1 MKKIVSL
8 GYSPCPNDCFI
19 FDAIANKKI
28 VSDTIDFEI
37 ILEDVETLNKR
48 AISNTEK
55 KLDVSK
61 LSFATLI
68 KSSKVYALADSG
80 AALGKN
86 CGPLL
91 ICRANPEEQINKI
104 NELSIAIPGINT
116 TANLLLKFAF
126 PDAKNKVEMV
136 FSDIENSVL
145 NSKTELGLIIH
156 ENRFTYHKKGLK
168 KVIDLGEYWQEKTNM
183 PIPLGGIGISSS
195 LEDSIKIEVQRMI
208 KESIK
213 FAFNNPE
220 SSNKY
225 VLEHSQ
231 EMEKEVI
238 EQHIKLYVN
247 NYSLSLGEE
256 GKKAVNYLFET
267 EGLKMHPD
275 FIVY

>member
-68 KSSKVYALADSG
+68 KSSEVYALADSG

-91 ICRANPEEQINKI
+91 ICRANPEELINKI

-145 NSKTELGLIIH
+145 NSKTDLGLIIH

-183 PIPLGGIGISSS
+183 PIPLGGIGISNS

-231 EMEKEVI
+231 EMEKDVI

-247 NYSLSLGEE
+247 NYSVSLGEE

-267 EGLKMHPD
+267 EGLRMHPD

>member
-1 MKKIVSL
+1 MKKVISL

-28 VSDTIDFEI
+28 VSDTIEFVTV
-37 ILEDVETLNKR
+37 LEDVETLNKR
-48 AISNTEK
+48 AISDTEK

-68 KSSKVYALADSG
+68 KSSKLYSLADSG
-80 AALGKN
+80 AALGEN

-91 ICRANPEEQINKI
+91 ICRANPEEQIDKI
-104 NELSIAIPGINT
+104 NELSIAIPGTNT

-126 PDAKNKVEMV
+126 PNAKNKVELV
-136 FSDIENSVL
+136 FSEIENSVL
-145 NSKTELGLIIH
+145 TGKTELGLIIH

-183 PIPLGGIGISSS
+183 PIPLGGIGISNA

-231 EMEKEVI
+231 EMEKEVV

-247 NYSLSLGEE
+247 NYSVSLGEQ
-256 GKKAVNYLFET
+256 GKMAVNYLFET
-267 EGLKMHPD
+267 EGLKMGPD
-275 FIVY
+275 FIIY

>member
-1 MKKIVSL
+1 
-8 GYSPCPNDCFI
+8 
-19 FDAIANKKI
+19 
-28 VSDTIDFEI
+28 
-37 ILEDVETLNKR
+37 
-48 AISNTEK
+48 
-55 KLDVSK
+55 
-61 LSFATLI
+61 
-68 KSSKVYALADSG
+68 
-80 AALGKN
+80 
-86 CGPLL
+86 LL
-91 ICRANPEEQINKI
+91 ICRANPEEQIDKI
-104 NELSIAIPGINT
+104 NELSIAIPGTNT

-126 PDAKNKVEMV
+126 PNAKNKVELV
-136 FSDIENSVL
+136 FSEIENSVL
-145 NSKTELGLIIH
+145 TGKTELGLIIH

-183 PIPLGGIGISSS
+183 PIPLGGIGISNA

-247 NYSLSLGEE
+247 NYSVSLGEQ
-256 GKKAVNYLFET
+256 GKMAVNYLFET
-267 EGLKMHPD
+267 EGLKMGAD
-275 FIVY
+275 FIIY

>member
-1 MKKIVSL
+1 MKKIISL

-28 VSDTIDFEI
+28 VSDTIEFEI
-37 ILEDVETLNKR
+37 VLEDVETLNKR
-48 AISNTEK
+48 AISDTEK

-68 KSSKVYALADSG
+68 KSSKLYSLADSG
-80 AALGKN
+80 AALGEN

-91 ICRANPEEQINKI
+91 ICRANPEEQIDKI
-104 NELSIAIPGINT
+104 NELSIAIPGTNT

-126 PDAKNKVEMV
+126 PNAKNKVELV
-136 FSDIENSVL
+136 FSEIENSVL
-145 NSKTELGLIIH
+145 TGKTELGLIIH

-183 PIPLGGIGISSS
+183 PIPLGGIGISNA

-220 SSNKY
+220 SSNRY

-247 NYSLSLGEE
+247 NYSVSLGEL
-256 GKKAVNYLFET
+256 GKMAVNYLFET
-267 EGLKMHPD
+267 EGLKMGAD
-275 FIVY
+275 FIIY

>member
-1 MKKIVSL
+1 MKKKLSL

-19 FDAIANKKI
+19 FDAIANKKV
-28 VSDTIDFEI
+28 VSDTIEFDI

-48 AISNTEK
+48 AISKVQK

-68 KSSKVYALADSG
+68 KTSLDYSLADSG
-80 AALGKN
+80 AALGEN

-91 ICRANPEEQINKI
+91 ICKENPDELIKKI

-126 PDAKNKVEMV
+126 PSAKNKIEMV
-136 FSDIENSVL
+136 FSSIESAVL
-145 NSKTELGLIIH
+145 NSQCDLGLIIH

-168 KVIDLGEYWQEKTNM
+168 KVIDLGEYWQKKTNM
-183 PIPLGGIGISSS
+183 PIPLGGIGINNS
-195 LEDSIKIEVQRMI
+195 LGEFDKKEVQRMI
-208 KESIK
+208 KESVK
-213 FAFNNPE
+213 FAFSNPE

-225 VLEHSQ
+225 VLENSQ

-238 EQHIKLYVN
+238 DQHIKLYVN
-247 NYSLSLGEE
+247 NYSISLGEQ
-256 GKKAVNYLFET
+256 GKKAINYLFET
-267 EGLKMHPD
+267 EGLIMNSD
-275 FIVY
+275 YIIF